1 MLPYY
6 HGGLLAVQYLAY
18 AVHLGKRDND
28 VNGYQRDS
36 YDDIQPKDDGAHR
49 GREISEIFR
58 QNGHKKSREQQ
69 RRHAYTALYHPA
81 FVVFSD
87 ESVYL
92 GYY

>member
-6 HGGLLAVQYLAY
+6 HRSLLAVQHLAY
-18 AVHLGKRDND
+18 AVHFCKRDDD

-36 YDDIQPKDDGAHR
+36 YDDIQPKDDGTHR
-49 GREISEIFR
+49 GGEISQIFR
-58 QNGHKKSREQQ
+58 QNGHKKSGEQQ
-69 RRHAYTALYHPA
+69 RRHANSALYHPA